1 MTARTAA
8 YWLLFSFT
16 RNLCEKT
23 DLFRVA
29 LSMTFDFEK
38 WDKPMVMG
46 KFLELYSSEL
56 VSAGFETYVDSENLD
71 SGMWLDI
78 IFHSKDHKV

>member
-29 LSMTFDFEK
+29 LNHQLFDAHFN
-38 WDKPMVMG
+38 
-46 KFLELYSSEL
+46 SSQ
-56 VSAGFETYVDSENLD
+56 
-71 SGMWLDI
+71 I
-78 IFHSKDHKV
+78 

>member
-29 LSMTFDFEK
+29 LRIFDRRERQTCSL
-38 WDKPMVMG
+38 P
-46 KFLELYSSEL
+46 EISEPL
-56 VSAGFETYVDSENLD
+56 TLRA
-71 SGMWLDI
+71 
-78 IFHSKDHKV
+78 SKHA